1 MNVKLLFV
9 PLLWLGGCWAT
20 TEVVE
25 VVRPVKLAEVEP
37 LVGYSK
43 EFIGEFSPVEV
54 TSVAFSLSGTLA
66 EVAVSDGQRVRKGE
80 VIARLDPDDY
90 ILQERAQRATYLAD
104 SAALVRSDRLLER
117 GAVSTQ
123 ENEMVRA
130 RFEASRAR
138 YLYALDELE
147 STTLRAPFSGS
158 VERCYVDNFQRVS
171 AGEAICKIIEP
182 NSLEVDFI
190 LPQNDIALTS
200 SASYTII
207 IDSTKEFH
215 TTIKEVVDASVDGA
229 GIPVT
234 LTISDK
240 DFSAQRLSVR
250 AGFACKVR
258 ARIDSTLTS
267 ESYVTV
273 PLTAVDNNHVWIY
286 NPESERIELRII
298 TLAGLT
304 STNRAIISHGLRP
317 KEQVVTAG
325 VHLLSNSQRVKPLQR

>member
-9 PLLWLGGCWAT
+9 PLLLMGCWAT

-25 VVRPVKLAEVEP
+25 VVRPVKLAKVEP

-54 TSVAFSLSGTLA
+54 TTIAFSLGGTLL
-66 EVAVSDGQRVRKGE
+66 EVAVSDGQRVKKGD
-80 VIARLDPDDY
+80 VIARLDPADY
-90 ILQERAQRATYLAD
+90 LLQERAQRATYLAD
-104 SAALVRSDRLLER
+104 SAAMVRSDRLLKR

-123 ENEMVRA
+123 ENEMTRA

-138 YLYALDELE
+138 YIYALDELS
-147 STTLRAPFSGS
+147 STTLRAPLSGS
-158 VERCYVDNFQRVS
+158 VEKCYVDNFQRVA

-200 SASYTII
+200 SASYSII
-207 IDSTKEFH
+207 IDSTKEYSA
-215 TTIKEVVDASVDGA
+215 IVKEVVDASVDGA

-234 LTISDK
+234 LTISDNN
-240 DFSAQRLSVR
+240 FSAQGLSVR

-267 ESYVTV
+267 DSYATV
-273 PLTAVDNNHVWIY
+273 PLTALDNNHVWIY
-286 NPESERIELRII
+286 NPSKGRVELRAI

-304 STNRAIISHGLRP
+304 DTNLAIISHGLRP

-325 VHLLSNSQRVKPLQR
+325 IHLLTNNERVKPLQR